1 MTLYY
6 VWWEDS
12 EVTTDT
18 YKQTTNLVHETGF
31 GPGGDD
37 GDGNGGAGN
46 SSVAVPKKGSGKNG
60 AKGIGKGGRGKGKN
74 IGIPQPPP
82 VKKEKKEKK
91 EKTPNQL
98 ARNVSRLCFVIAR
111 SKHHIFGIS
120 CLPCSLPKLSRDYFS
135 LNLGRGTCQQ
145 QYPGDCTVESQA
157 HKGWSVARP
166 KPQLLW
172 ARTPKP

>member
-46 SSVAVPKKGSGKNG
+46 SSVAVPKKGSGEEWCQGYWERGQGQGEEHWDPPTTSCQKREEGEEGKDTEPTG
-60 AKGIGKGGRGKGKN
+60 A
-74 IGIPQPPP
+74 QCFSFMFCDCAFQ
-82 VKKEKKEKK
+82 
-91 EKTPNQL
+91 TPHFWDIML
-98 ARNVSRLCFVIAR
+98 AVSLTPTFLVT
-111 SKHHIFGIS
+111 IS
-120 CLPCSLPKLSRDYFS
+120 I
-135 LNLGRGTCQQ
+135 
-145 QYPGDCTVESQA
+145 
-157 HKGWSVARP
+157 
-166 KPQLLW
+166 
-172 ARTPKP
+172 

>member
-120 CLPCSLPKLSRDYFS
+120 CLPCPL
-135 LNLGRGTCQQ
+135 
-145 QYPGDCTVESQA
+145 
-157 HKGWSVARP
+157 
-166 KPQLLW
+166 
-172 ARTPKP
+172 TPTFLVTISIWT